1 MFVQENS
8 LKAIKEYFFNSLLEL
23 YPEREVDSFFYLL
36 SEHFLDLSR
45 IQTRQSLSRKL
56 SESELLKFHYALK
69 KLKNFVPIQQL
80 TGSQFFYNHTFL
92 VSPDTLIPRPET
104 EELVD
109 LIVKNNTEF
118 DGRILDIGT
127 GTGAI
132 AISLNLALPNSSVKA
147 FDVSKPALEV
157 AQKNNLLLNSSVEFL
172 LEDILH
178 PTYNGVPFDI
188 VVSNPPYVLDKEKSQ
203 LEKNVL
209 EYEPH
214 LALFVED
221 EEPLLFYKAIAVFCK
236 SNLVKGGKLFVEIN
250 EKFGNETSELF
261 SSHGF
266 DSVQIIKDLNGKERM
281 VSAIKSLD

>member
-8 LKAIKEYFFNSLLEL
+8 LKVIKEYFCNSLFGL
-23 YPEREVDSFFYLL
+23 YPEREVDSFFHLL

-45 IQTRQSLSRKL
+45 TQTRQSLNRKL

-69 KLKNFVPIQQL
+69 KLMEFVPIQQL
-80 TGSQFFYNHTFL
+80 TGRQFFYKHTFL

-109 LIVKNNTEF
+109 LIVKNNPEF

-132 AISLNLALPNSSVKA
+132 AISLDLALPNSSVTA
-147 FDVSKPALEV
+147 FDVSEPALEV

-178 PTYNGVPFDI
+178 STHSGEPFDI
-188 VVSNPPYVLDKEKSQ
+188 VVSNPPYVLNKEKSQ
-203 LEKNVL
+203 MEKNVL

-250 EKFGNETSELF
+250 EQYGNETSELF

-266 DSVQIIKDLNGKERM
+266 DSVQILKDLNGKDRM